1 MLTVVDEAVTN
12 EWMVLEER
20 CRAIAHEEV
29 DWRMGKCAAEIL
41 EQRRGQHD
49 VTEASQLD
57 EENLTRMQDAGR
69 LHSDS
74 RHSFAYCTNA

>member
-1 MLTVVDEAVTN
+1 MLAIVDEPVTN
-12 EWMVLEER
+12 ERMVLEER
-20 CRAIAHEEV
+20 CRAIAHEEI
-29 DWRMGKCAAEIL
+29 DWRVGKCASEIF

-49 VTEASQLD
+49 VAEASQLD

-69 LHSDS
+69 LHSGS